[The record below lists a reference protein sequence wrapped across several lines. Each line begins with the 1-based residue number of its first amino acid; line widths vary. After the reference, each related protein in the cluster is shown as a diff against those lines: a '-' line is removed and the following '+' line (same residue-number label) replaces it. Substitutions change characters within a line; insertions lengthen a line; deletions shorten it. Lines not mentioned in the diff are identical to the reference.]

1 MKLDAA
7 QTKLLRTAFKG
18 RSRAELKKL
27 FALVRS
33 HEDRALLAAALP
45 KKKKTAPK
53 RTGDPLV
60 RELEQTLK
68 PIMGPSAEKADMLIE
83 HIAKKHRRKLGIEPK
98 GLADAAKRLR
108 ANKFTDEQIR
118 AGAQSLIAH
127 LAKLYGD
134 RETVV

>member
-1 MKLDAA
+1 MKPDASQA
-7 QTKLLRTAFKG
+7 KLLRTAFKG

-27 FALVRS
+27 FALVRL

-45 KKKKTAPK
+45 KKKAAAK
-53 RTGDPLV
+53 RKGDPLV
-60 RELEQTLK
+60 RELEQMLK
-68 PIMGPSAEKADMLIE
+68 PIMGPSVEKADMLIE
-83 HIAKKHRRKLGIEPK
+83 HIAKKHRRKLVIEPK

-108 ANKFTDEQIR
+108 TSKFSDEQIR
-118 AGAQSLIAH
+118 AGAQSLMAH